1 MSAYILTVTD
11 EDSDILFQ
19 QAGDSEDELKAAA
32 IEWMHD
38 SWPELF
44 DEDGRLQHSR
54 SNSVEDNYKTMVEL
68 GDDAPGAPRPIIRK
82 AGKK

>member
-11 EDSDILFQ
+11 EDGDILFQ
-19 QAGDSEDELKAAA
+19 EAGDGENELKAVAVK
-32 IEWMHD
+32 WMYD
-38 SWPELF
+38 SWPEMF
-44 DEDGRLQHSR
+44 DEEGRLEGVRTS
-54 SNSVEDNYKTMVEL
+54 SAEDNYKRMVEL